1 MTLVCSQGLEMN
13 RVLRQDLSHCDFCPK
28 ARASFQSA
36 AGAPQRLQVS
46 RWTAEQEDIVS
57 WKFIN
62 MHWVWQHSAI
72 VSNNVV
78 KGFVAERNLSIHQQ

>member
-1 MTLVCSQGLEMN
+1 MISAQKLEPPSRVQRGL
-13 RVLRQDLSHCDFCPK
+13 LR
-28 ARASFQSA
+28 
-36 AGAPQRLQVS
+36 GGLQVS

-72 VSNNVV
+72 VSNVV